1 MSKLLVVG
9 SLHYDIMVAAHH
21 RPEKGETVIGTGCSY
36 KFGGKGG
43 NQAVSA
49 AQAGIEVAFSG
60 AVGDDDQGK
69 WLLDVLK
76 NHAVDTTYV
85 EVIGGTPSGMS
96 VAITDAEGDYGAVVL
111 SNANTHSNNEQFAND
126 GLWKEVG
133 MVLLQN
139 ELPEQ
144 INLHAA
150 TEAKK
155 RGITVC
161 INAAPAKTLSP
172 DLIKCIDLLVVNG
185 VEARDMSGITVDS
198 LQNAAAAAQA
208 LGQIY
213 PTVVVTAGEMGV
225 AYADNSEESKTL
237 EAEKIELVSTHGAGD
252 CFMGMLCASLLKGE
266 SLGASVNNANK
277 AAALHVS
284 KKAD

>member
-21 RPEKGETVIGTGCSY
+21 RPEKGETVIGSGCSY

-49 AQAGIEVAFSG
+49 AQAGIEVVFSG
-60 AVGDDDQGK
+60 AVGDDDHGK
-69 WLLDVLK
+69 WLLEILK
-76 NHAVDTTYV
+76 NHSVDTAHV
-85 EVIGGTPSGMS
+85 EVIRGVASGMS

-111 SNANTHSNNEQFAND
+111 SNANTQINSSQFAND
-126 GLWKEVG
+126 ALWENVG

-144 INLHAA
+144 INLYAA

-155 RGITVC
+155 RGICVC

-172 DLIKCIDLLVVNG
+172 ELINLIDLLVVNG
-185 VEARDMSGITVDS
+185 VEARDMSGITVNS
-198 LQNAAAAAQA
+198 LQNAAEAAQS
-208 LGQIY
+208 LNQLY
-213 PTVVVTAGEMGV
+213 STVVVTAGEMGV
-225 AYADNSEESKTL
+225 AYADNNGESNTL

-252 CFMGMLCASLLKGE
+252 CFMGMLCASILKGE
-266 SLGASVNNANK
+266 TLGVSVNNANK